1 MKHNCSCWCWFW
13 YIISIITDT
22 SNQHPTRQKKNVSSI
37 YQFSSQKKK
46 LHMPTRL
53 HLHRSTYTTLQQL
66 CVCVSLPFNDAFKNE
81 YFPIPSPSIC
91 YHTNR
96 TLECM
101 NISKRQWSACDNRF
115 SCSRPLRSNL
125 IFDPCSYSSLLSRW
139 HTFDC
144 PSSPL
149 HLNAIKLDRWR
160 RNDSMLLKTVY
171 VTVTKVFMPI

>member
-22 SNQHPTRQKKNVSSI
+22 SNQHPTRQTKKMWVQFINSPARKKNFICQPVSIFIGQRIQHYNS
-37 YQFSSQKKK
+37 
-46 LHMPTRL
+46 
-53 HLHRSTYTTLQQL
+53 

-101 NISKRQWSACDNRF
+101 NISKRQWSVCDNRF

-144 PSSPL
+144 PSLPL